1 MAFDDRLLRVGI
13 EINGQV
19 RVYDGGDSGS
29 TPGFDIRVKGS
40 KFASVTQNE
49 TEIQIANIDQQTRD
63 FLLTEGTPFNRV
75 RNRVR
80 NRIFVEAGRQSTGFI
95 RVFEGDIT
103 TTSVSQ
109 PPDIVLTIK
118 ALTSQFQKG
127 NIVTNQVP
135 TISTLSQIAENAAD
149 SLGVRLDFQGQDQQ
163 INNYRYEGSAAGQIN
178 KLGDITAMD
187 LFVDDD
193 VLVVKERNQPIAGR
207 QRVLNIDT
215 GLIGIP
221 QFQEFGISVQYLFDG
236 QSSIGTALEIQS
248 DIYPATSG
256 LYTIYRLNFDLA
268 SRDTPFYYQAEARR
282 VG

>member
-1 MAFDDRLLRVGI
+1 M
-13 EINGQV
+13 
-19 RVYDGGDSGS
+19 
-29 TPGFDIRVKGS
+29 
-40 KFASVTQNE
+40 
-49 TEIQIANIDQQTRD
+49 
-63 FLLTEGTPFNRV
+63 
-75 RNRVR
+75 
-80 NRIFVEAGRQSTGFI
+80 
-95 RVFEGDIT
+95 FEGDIT

-207 QRVLNIDT
+207 QRVLNLS
-215 GLIGIP
+215 LIHI
-221 QFQEFGISVQYLFDG
+221 
-236 QSSIGTALEIQS
+236 
-248 DIYPATSG
+248 
-256 LYTIYRLNFDLA
+256 
-268 SRDTPFYYQAEARR
+268 
-282 VG
+282 